1 MKLIAEYDC
10 VSGDGKKCFGTRRAR
25 KTVIGEKAWAG
36 GSLGMKVNML
46 VLGVAVALSALAD
59 VQYVAHQGEEKLA
72 PNHTK
77 EAYQFAAD
85 HKLDYLKLDI
95 RETKDGVIVLQHD
108 DNLKAVYGTNLVIRT
123 ATYAEIK
130 ANCRPRR
137 RDYPNA
143 TICTLDEALEIGKTM
158 KEGVWIDFKSF
169 SPKLADRVFARI
181 EAAGMPRSRVM
192 VATWSRKALDYVGE
206 RYPDVRRV
214 AHTYFSR
221 KGEIYSSNIT
231 GEETFSSAEEL
242 VRAVAVAAKKRGL
255 FGLNVPNGS
264 KSDTRIKTTADM
276 VKMLKDAGLW
286 ISIWFVNNPTDG
298 NYYRAAG
305 ADAFVTK
312 CAADTG
318 RPADP
323 R

>member
-1 MKLIAEYDC
+1 MNIALNISPCKSLAASRWISDRW
-10 VSGDGKKCFGTRRAR
+10 GRR
-25 KTVIGEKAWAG
+25 
-36 GSLGMKVNML
+36 LGMKVNMFF
-46 VLGVAVALSALAD
+46 LGVVVALSALAD
-59 VQYVAHQGEEKLA
+59 VQYVAHQGEEALA

-108 DNLKAVYGTNLVIRT
+108 DNLMAVYGTNLVIRE

-137 RDYPNA
+137 RDFPNA

-169 SPKLADRVFARI
+169 SPELADRVFARI

-192 VATWSRKALDYVGE
+192 VATWNRKALAYVKK

-214 AHTYFSR
+214 AHTFLSC
-221 KGEIYSSNIT
+221 KDGVYSSNIT
-231 GEETFSSAEEL
+231 DKETFSSAEEL
-242 VRAVAVAAKKRGL
+242 VRAVAAAAKKRGL

-264 KSDTRIKTTADM
+264 KSATRIKTTADM
-276 VKMLKDAGLW
+276 VKIFKEAGLW
-286 ISIWFVNNPTDG
+286 ISIWFVNDPTDG

-305 ADAFVTK
+305 ADAFVTR

-318 RPADP
+318 RPGVP
-323 R
+323 QK